1 MVWKCEKPRCFRI
14 LTNIS
19 RPHGLH
25 YFANAK
31 AWMTTEI
38 VKEVLSMLDEKMIAE
53 GRKILL
59 FLDNAPSHPNILQE
73 SLKNI
78 KLEFL
83 PKNTTSRLH
92 PSDANIIEN
101 FKHKYRNLL
110 IRYILGRIDTGNWS
124 ASKVIKDVASW
135 KPLNGYKHHGLR
147 WLRTQSRTILRSA
160 GSVSLMLWLIKWLT
174 MNLIIFC
181 KNFGPTQQSKN
192 F

>member
-1 MVWKCEKPRCFRI
+1 
-14 LTNIS
+14 
-19 RPHGLH
+19 
-25 YFANAK
+25 
-31 AWMTTEI
+31 MTTEI

-59 FLDNAPSHPNILQE
+59 FLDNAPSHLNILQE

-124 ASKVIKDVASW
+124 ASKVIKDVAILKAIEWIQTSW
-135 KPLNGYKHHGLR
+135 AEVIENTIKNYTEKCGFGKPDVVADKMVDHEFDYLLQELWSDATVEEFLEFDGYVDICEPVMN
-147 WLRTQSRTILRSA
+147 TFT
-160 GSVSLMLWLIKWLT
+160 SL
-174 MNLIIFC
+174 
-181 KNFGPTQQSKN
+181 
-192 F
+192 

>member
-1 MVWKCEKPRCFRI
+1 
-14 LTNIS
+14 
-19 RPHGLH
+19 
-25 YFANAK
+25 
-31 AWMTTEI
+31 MTTEI

-59 FLDNAPSHPNILQE
+59 FLDNARSHPNILQE

-124 ASKVIKDVASW
+124 ASKVIKDVAS
-135 KPLNGYKHHGLR
+135 
-147 WLRTQSRTILRSA
+147 
-160 GSVSLMLWLIKWLT
+160 
-174 MNLIIFC
+174 
-181 KNFGPTQQSKN
+181 
-192 F
+192 